1 MPLALNRVRANL
13 DGLHETCDI
22 PTACDSS
29 VGGTPAPSPP
39 LLSLSVLHLV
49 LLLPVVITF
58 ILHVHCPTHPR
69 RPIVAQFRVY
79 MNRILAHCRPNNT
92 TENNTQHSMLC
103 GPCGA
108 VLVHVSLPVPTGGS
122 VVIHEQDNEQRNN
135 GGRREG
141 RSSTKR
147 VVKLY
152 K

>member
-1 MPLALNRVRANL
+1 MGAQVWMGRMRLATSERRA
-13 DGLHETCDI
+13 TRQ
-22 PTACDSS
+22 S
-29 VGGTPAPSPP
+29 VERPP
-39 LLSLSVLHLV
+39 HRRHSYRYIAVHLV
-49 LLLPVVITF
+49 LLSPVVITF

-79 MNRILAHCRPNNT
+79 MNRSLAHYRPNNT
-92 TENNTQHSMLC
+92 IENNTQHSLC
-103 GPCGA
+103 DPCGA
-108 VLVHVSLPVPTGGS
+108 VLVHANLPVPTGGS